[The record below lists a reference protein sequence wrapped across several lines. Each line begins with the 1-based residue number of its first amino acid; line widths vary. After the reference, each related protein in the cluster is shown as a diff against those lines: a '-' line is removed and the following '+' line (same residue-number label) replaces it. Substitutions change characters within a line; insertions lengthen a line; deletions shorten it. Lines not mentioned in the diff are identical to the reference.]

1 MAESARGQ
9 YEANP
14 FLIGGYPSGQEGLTL
29 TELSALVPQE
39 KSSLVGYLLN
49 PLLTK
54 PGTHNPE

>member
-49 PLLTK
+49 PLLT
-54 PGTHNPE
+54 